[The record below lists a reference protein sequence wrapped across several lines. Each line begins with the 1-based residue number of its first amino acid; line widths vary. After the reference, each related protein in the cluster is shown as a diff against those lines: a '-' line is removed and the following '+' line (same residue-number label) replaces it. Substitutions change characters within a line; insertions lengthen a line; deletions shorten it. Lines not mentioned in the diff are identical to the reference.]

1 MRNSGTFV
9 EVGHFVDMG
18 SIDFNIN
25 QLLMRKNLRLEAV
38 WASAYEH
45 FVRGLRL
52 LEKNE
57 YPYGDMVS
65 HALPLERVLDGFH
78 ALNGSYRL
86 DGQEVIKIAVK
97 AWDH

>member
-1 MRNSGTFV
+1 M
-9 EVGHFVDMG
+9 
-18 SIDFNIN
+18 
-25 QLLMRKNLRLEAV
+25 
-38 WASAYEH
+38 
-45 FVRGLRL
+45 RGLRL

-65 HALPLERVLDGFH
+65 HALPLERVQDGFH